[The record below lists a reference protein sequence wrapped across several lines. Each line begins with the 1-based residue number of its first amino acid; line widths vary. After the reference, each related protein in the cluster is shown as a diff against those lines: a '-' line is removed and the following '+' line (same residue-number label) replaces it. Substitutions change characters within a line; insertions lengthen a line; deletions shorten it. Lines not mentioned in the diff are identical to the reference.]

1 MRPLIFGPHCM
12 CSCGEEVWNIVLVVM
27 WNDECSVGIRHIA
40 LSQRVKV
47 LEVCYDDRLDD
58 TTWHCRIF
66 KAESLSMC
74 DNALLLS
81 KAPCSLT
88 LPSTSARAQI
98 IEKSCMGWEICV
110 QPSAEEISSVS
121 QSLFF
126 FSIAFTPTPTLPQS
140 PLSALASSAWVW
152 TDGNQRRS
160 GLKVEFNIAKL
171 IYLIPG
177 VRL

>member
-1 MRPLIFGPHCM
+1 MTNVLLGFGTLRP
-12 CSCGEEVWNIVLVVM
+12 
-27 WNDECSVGIRHIA
+27 
-40 LSQRVKV
+40 SQRVKV
-47 LEVCYDDRLDD
+47 LEVCYDGRLDD

-74 DNALLLS
+74 DNALLIC

-88 LPSTSARAQI
+88 LLSTSARAQI
-98 IEKSCMGWEICV
+98 IENSCMGREICAA
-110 QPSAEEISSVS
+110 QSWRNIISLSIFFY
-121 QSLFF
+121 FF
-126 FSIAFTPTPTLPQS
+126 FYRFYPSHPPTLLQS
-140 PLSALASSAWVW
+140 PLSAPASSARVW

>member
-1 MRPLIFGPHCM
+1 MRSQIFGPHCM
-12 CSCGEEVWNIVLVVM
+12 CSCGAKVWNIILVVM

-40 LSQRVKV
+40 PSQRVKV
-47 LEVCYDDRLDD
+47 LEVCYDSRLDD

-66 KAESLSMC
+66 KAESLSVC
-74 DNALLLS
+74 DNALLIC

-98 IEKSCMGWEICV
+98 IEKSCMGWEICAA
-110 QPSAEEISSVS
+110 QSWRNIISLSIS
-121 QSLFF
+121 FF
-126 FSIAFTPTPTLPQS
+126 FSWIPPLPPTLPWS

-152 TDGNQRRS
+152 MDGNQRWS

>member
-1 MRPLIFGPHCM
+1 MR
-12 CSCGEEVWNIVLVVM
+12 NIVLVVM

-40 LSQRVKV
+40 PSQRVKV
-47 LEVCYDDRLDD
+47 LEVCYDGRLDD

-74 DNALLLS
+74 DNALLIC
-81 KAPCSLT
+81 KAPRSLT
-88 LPSTSARAQI
+88 LLSMSARAQI
-98 IEKSCMGWEICV
+98 IEKSCMGWEICAA
-110 QPSAEEISSVS
+110 QSWRNIISLSIS
-121 QSLFF
+121 FF
-126 FSIAFTPTPTLPQS
+126 FYRFYPHPPPTLPQS
-140 PLSALASSAWVW
+140 PLSAPASSARVW

>member
-74 DNALLLS
+74 DNALLIC
-81 KAPCSLT
+81 KASCSLT
-88 LPSTSARAQI
+88 LPSTCSNNWKIMYEVRD
-98 IEKSCMGWEICV
+98 IC
-110 QPSAEEISSVS
+110 STELTKYH
-121 QSLFF
+121 QSLNLS
-126 FSIAFTPTPTLPQS
+126 FSLLHSRQHPSTPPPTHTHTLPQS
-140 PLSALASSAWVW
+140 PLSAPASSAWDW
-152 TDGNQRRS
+152 TDG
-160 GLKVEFNIAKL
+160 I
-171 IYLIPG
+171 
-177 VRL
+177 